1 MVCDFCNGNVIP
13 KKTVLLNGRN
23 VTCAKVQNLADNF
36 PKNLCPH
43 AFKPYTVDYRCDDG
57 YSLNGKAS
65 GEVIFAVH
73 GQANGTTSV
82 WAVPGC

>member
-1 MVCDFCNGNVIP
+1 MYF
-13 KKTVLLNGRN
+13 
-23 VTCAKVQNLADNF
+23 
-36 PKNLCPH
+36 
-43 AFKPYTVDYRCDDG
+43 PYTVDYRCDDG